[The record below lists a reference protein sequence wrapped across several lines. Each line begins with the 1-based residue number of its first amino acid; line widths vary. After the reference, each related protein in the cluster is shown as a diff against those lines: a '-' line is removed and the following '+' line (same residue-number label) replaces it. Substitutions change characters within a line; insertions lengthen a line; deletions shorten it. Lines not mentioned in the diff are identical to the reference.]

1 MGPEVDYA
9 PLLNGAVWSQQFR
22 KMKLR
27 LLDHTCTYSA
37 VRGLTT
43 PEGFNPGWVASPISK
58 FRGTSFLFRRS
69 WVQTVPTYTSPYLT

>member
-1 MGPEVDYA
+1 MGPEVDCA
-9 PLLNGAVWSQQFR
+9 PLLNRAVWSKQFR

-27 LLDHTCTYSA
+27 LPDHTCTYPA

-58 FRGTSFLFRRS
+58 FRGISFFPAALGFRPFRHIP
-69 WVQTVPTYTSPYLT
+69 VRI